1 MVVLVEPVAL
11 ERDPDLGEHLLH
23 RGATDRPFRFAGV
36 GFGALGEGV
45 VAEGLPHLEHLAGA
59 FASVVIGRHGLGGYR
74 RATRPAPYD
83 GAVLLAGGIIVAYL
97 IGTFP
102 TALMV
107 GRRIGADPSREGSGN
122 PGASNVYRLGGRRA
136 GVLVAIVDM
145 LKGAVPVAI
154 ALLVAGRPE
163 AHAVWAA
170 ATAGH
175 IWPVTR
181 RFRGGKGVATAG
193 GGGIVI
199 GPIIGLACALLFVL
213 VVKVG
218 RVAALGSLS
227 IAVAFPVVS
236 AIAGR
241 PGWEVAVAAGVA
253 GILVIRHQSNIRRMV
268 RREEGTDDPLRGSGT
283 AA

>member
-1 MVVLVEPVAL
+1 MPGGARSVVGLVEPVAL
-11 ERDPDLGEHLLH
+11 ERDPDRGEHLLH

-145 LKGAVPVAI
+145 LKGGGH
-154 ALLVAGRPE
+154 GRS
-163 AHAVWAA
+163 HL
-170 ATAGH
+170 AGH
-175 IWPVTR
+175 PPVPGWQGCRHRGR
-181 RFRGGKGVATAG
+181 RRNRHRSDHRAG
-193 GGGIVI
+193 
-199 GPIIGLACALLFVL
+199 LC
-213 VVKVG
+213 
-218 RVAALGSLS
+218 AALR
-227 IAVAFPVVS
+227 ARRQ
-236 AIAGR
+236 GR
-241 PGWEVAVAAGVA
+241 PGGSARVAVDRGGVSGGERDRRPAGL
-253 GILVIRHQSNIRRMV
+253 GSRRCGWCGRH
-268 RREEGTDDPLRGSGT
+268 SGHPPPVQHP
-283 AA
+283 

>member
-1 MVVLVEPVAL
+1 MV
-11 ERDPDLGEHLLH
+11 
-23 RGATDRPFRFAGV
+23 T
-36 GFGALGEGV
+36 
-45 VAEGLPHLEHLAGA
+45 
-59 FASVVIGRHGLGGYR
+59 
-74 RATRPAPYD
+74 
-83 GAVLLAGGIIVAYL
+83 VLLAGGIVLAYFV
-97 IGTFP
+97 GTFP

-107 GRRIGADPSREGSGN
+107 GRRIGADPSSEGSGN

-136 GVLVAIVDM
+136 GVLVGIIDM
-145 LKGAVPVAI
+145 LKGAIPVGL
-154 ALLVAGRPE
+154 ALVVAGRPE
-163 AHAVWAA
+163 AHAVWLA

-175 IWPVTR
+175 VWPVTR

-199 GPIIGLACALLFVL
+199 DPVIGLACALLFLL

-227 IAVAFPVVS
+227 IALAFPVVS

-241 PGWEVAVAAGVA
+241 PAREVAVAAGVA
-253 GILVIRHQSNIRRMV
+253 AILVVRHQSNIRRLI
-268 RREEGTDDPLRGSGT
+268 RSDEAPQDPVEDSGT